1 MVEFGTGKIG
11 MIEIFR
17 TAFQS
22 LFANKTRS
30 SLTMLGIVIGVGAV
44 ITVVAIGKGAASVMD
59 EFVAGMGSNLLIV
72 FPGTARTGGSRQAAG
87 SAATLTLADAD
98 ILREEGFLNAEV
110 VPEVYGGSQLVYGNK
125 NWNTSAL
132 GATPG
137 VLHVREWS
145 IAEGQPFSDAAVR
158 GASKVC
164 LLGDTVAR
172 SLFGDE
178 SPIGK
183 ILRIRKV
190 PFRVVGVLGAKGP
203 NPWGS
208 DQDDLVIVPITTA
221 QRRLFRSGIPGSLRR
236 ITIQAI
242 DRDVLDAA
250 AEEARAILRQRH
262 RLPEGVQ
269 DDFVIRDMTQI
280 LENAAASTRIM
291 SLLLV
296 AVASIS
302 LLVGGIGIMNIMLV
316 SVSER
321 TREIGIRMAVGARS
335 ADVRFQFL
343 AEAVVLS
350 AAGGS
355 VGIVGGV
362 GVSRAVTEILEWPTV
377 VSTNSVLLAVG
388 FSVIV
393 GIFFGF
399 WPAWKAST
407 LDPIEALR
415 YE

>member
-1 MVEFGTGKIG
+1 MF
-11 MIEIFR
+11 EILR

-22 LFANKTRS
+22 LVANKTRS

-44 ITVVAIGKGAASVMD
+44 ITMVAIGKGAASVMD
-59 EFVAGMGSNLLIV
+59 NFIAGMGSNLLIV

-87 SAATLTLADAD
+87 SAATLTLADAEA
-98 ILREEGFLNAEV
+98 LREEGFLAAEV
-110 VPEVYGGSQLVYGNK
+110 VPEIYGGSQLVYRGS
-125 NWNTSAL
+125 NWNTSTL

-137 VLHVREWS
+137 VLQVREWS
-145 IAEGQPFSDAAVR
+145 IAQGRSFSDADVLT
-158 GASKVC
+158 GAKVC

-178 SPIGK
+178 DPIEK

-203 NPWGS
+203 TPWGS

-236 ITIQAI
+236 ITLQAV
-242 DRDVLDAA
+242 DREALGAL
-250 AEEARAILRQRH
+250 EEEVRAILRQRH
-262 RLPEGVQ
+262 RLPEGVN
-269 DDFVIRDMTQI
+269 DDFAVRNMTQI
-280 LENAAASTRIM
+280 LENATASTRIM
-291 SLLLV
+291 ALLLA

-321 TREIGIRMAVGARS
+321 TREIGIRMAVGARPI
-335 ADVRFQFL
+335 DVRFQFL

-350 AAGGS
+350 VAGGAM
-355 VGIVGGV
+355 GIVGGV
-362 GVSRAVTEILEWPTV
+362 GISRAVTEILEWPTI
-377 VSTNSVLLAVG
+377 VSAGSVLLAVG

-407 LDPIEALR
+407 LNPIEALR
-415 YE
+415 FD